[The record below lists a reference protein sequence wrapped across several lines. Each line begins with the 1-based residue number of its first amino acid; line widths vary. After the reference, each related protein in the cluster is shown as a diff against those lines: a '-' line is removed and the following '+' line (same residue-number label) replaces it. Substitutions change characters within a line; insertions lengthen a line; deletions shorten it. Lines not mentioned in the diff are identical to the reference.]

1 MTRRLLAAAVVVLTA
16 SLWALGA
23 AGLGLAVN
31 SLRSTGRLP
40 LVAPFP
46 YEHDCPEKLDLTT
59 PTVDAV
65 SAWRLS
71 QSHRVHGPQ
80 GARGVVLVDARPG
93 EDFAITHIRG
103 ARSYP
108 YSFVTPFSKGDAAK
122 LKAFVHVFVYG
133 DSPGDRLAGVQAE
146 IMKRAGL
153 ARIKVVSGGLSALE
167 KAAGPEG
174 LVGTA
179 TTPAPATTTAP
190 VTEPATTTAPSAST
204 PATATPKGV
213 SR

>member
-1 MTRRLLAAAVVVLTA
+1 MTRRRLLAAIVVVLTA

-23 AGLGLAVN
+23 TGLGLAVN
-31 SLRSTGRLP
+31 SLRGASRLP

-59 PTVDAV
+59 STIDAV

-71 QSHRVHGPQ
+71 QSHRVRGPQ
-80 GARGVVLVDARPG
+80 GARGVVLIDARPG

-108 YSFVTPFSKGDAAK
+108 YSFVTPFSKRDAAK

-133 DSPGDRLAGVQAE
+133 DSPGDRLAGIQAE

-153 ARIKVVSGGLSALE
+153 DRIKVVSGGLSALE

-174 LVGTA
+174 LVGAAPAPATA
-179 TTPAPATTTAP
+179 PSLPSAPATTTAP
-190 VTEPATTTAPSAST
+190 NAST
-204 PATATPKGV
+204 PATATPKGA